1 MRDIKDSIILFALG
15 CLIGWI
21 IGMSL
26 VNCSEKGETRTSD
39 TVTVVKVDTIIH
51 RDTVPKLVKEQVTH
65 YVTISVP
72 TADTGAGNG
81 SDGDSV
87 DVTLPVVQREYA
99 DSTYT
104 AWVSGVQVD
113 TLYPRLDSIQVR
125 ERIINKETI
134 ITNTI
139 RKKTSRWTVGLQGGY
154 GYGFNYKGFEP
165 YVGVG
170 LSYRIF

>member
-26 VNCSEKGETRTSD
+26 VYCCEQGEIRTSD
-39 TVTVVKVDTIIH
+39 TVTVVRIDTLWH
-51 RDTVPKLVKEQVTH
+51 TDTVPTIVKEQVTK

-72 TADTGAGNG
+72 KADTEAEN
-81 SDGDSV
+81 GDSV
-87 DVTLPVVQREYA
+87 DVTLPVIQREYS

-113 TLYPRLDSIQVR
+113 TIYPRLDSIQVR

-139 RKKTSRWTVGLQGGY
+139 RKKTSRWSMGLQGGY
-154 GYGFNYKGFEP
+154 GYGFQYKGFEP